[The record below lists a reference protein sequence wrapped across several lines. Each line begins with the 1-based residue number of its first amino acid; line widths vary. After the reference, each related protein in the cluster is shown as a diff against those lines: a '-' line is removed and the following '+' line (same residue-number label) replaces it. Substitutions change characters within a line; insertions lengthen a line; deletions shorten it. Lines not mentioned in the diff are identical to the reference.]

1 MVDAFDIGEDAEGV
15 FAEDFADVG
24 FGVALF
30 QEGVGDLWNVGYV
43 LHAEGH
49 YGAVEVGAEADVI
62 GAGDFYGVVDV
73 VDDYRPIHFGELAG
87 LHEVPDDL
95 IAGG

>member
-1 MVDAFDIGEDAEGV
+1 LFDLGEDSEGV

-24 FGVALF
+24 FGVAF
-30 QEGVGDLWNVGYV
+30 FEEGVSDLGDVGDV
-43 LHAEGH
+43 LHAEWH
-49 YGAVEVGAEADVI
+49 YGAVEIGPEADVI

-73 VDDYRPIHFGELAG
+73 IDDYGPVDFGEFTG
-87 LHEVPDDL
+87 LHEVADDL